1 MHAPLISIVIPTFNV
16 ESYIARCLESCI
28 NQTLHDIEILI
39 IDDCGSDD
47 SIAIARDYAKKDS
60 RIKIIHNPRNLGLFR
75 SRTAGEKQARG
86 AYILSLDG
94 DDYLDLS
101 TCKILYKTIYHI
113 ALHEPLQDIELI
125 KNPFLQNTAVVGG
138 GGKSTSIC
146 KTIQRSWVMQPKISL
161 IIPTFN
167 VESYIARC
175 LESCINQTL
184 HDIEILIIDDC
195 GSDDS
200 IQIAKDYASKD
211 KRVKII
217 QNPKNLGAFASRI
230 YGIKFAQGE
239 YVAFLDADDY
249 LNLNACEMMYQQ
261 VKYFAKNSQNTH
273 KTCNT
278 PDIVHFK
285 AHYHVSHSN
294 TSAPT
299 LLSSLL
305 HKIRYIL
312 PTRFSTK
319 PLKNEQIAYNF
330 FLKSS
335 NFPKFTIWDKC
346 YKASLVR
353 EAISYLES
361 ITYPL
366 IMAEDMLKFFYIAN
380 LAKSYVSTPHRLYH
394 YMLNTQSTTQNP
406 RNKTKKIQDMRFIIE
421 FLQCHCD
428 VPNAPYAKQIAQ
440 KLSTNLASLIVLE
453 SRFDKLPK
461 KQDSAGFV
469 ESTLSTFDAQDK
481 KRDTQEFGVLDSC
494 AKINNTNPNNANT
507 DVLAGGGALYGDSI
521 HSCLYLSLAPLTPL
535 IEQGLLSSPKISHF
549 ARLSSVL
556 GMHYL
561 CACILSLQY
570 WNRSLTFIRILAYIF
585 TFGRL
590 KI

>member
-1 MHAPLISIVIPTFNV
+1 
-16 ESYIARCLESCI
+16 
-28 NQTLHDIEILI
+28 
-39 IDDCGSDD
+39 
-47 SIAIARDYAKKDS
+47 
-60 RIKIIHNPRNLGLFR
+60 
-75 SRTAGEKQARG
+75 
-86 AYILSLDG
+86 
-94 DDYLDLS
+94 
-101 TCKILYKTIYHI
+101 
-113 ALHEPLQDIELI
+113 
-125 KNPFLQNTAVVGG
+125 
-138 GGKSTSIC
+138 
-146 KTIQRSWVMQPKISL
+146 MQPKISL

-507 DVLAGGGALYGDSI
+507 DVLAGGGGIIWGFYTFLFISF
-521 HSCLYLSLAPLTPL
+521 SC
-535 IEQGLLSSPKISHF
+535 SSYTTHR
-549 ARLSSVL
+549 ARLAIIAQNLAFRAIKQCIGNALSVCVYSVASIL
-556 GMHYL
+556 ESLSYL
-561 CACILSLQY
+561 YKNFGLYFHIWQAQD
-570 WNRSLTFIRILAYIF
+570 LTLFCLRIYHQRHIYSTRYSIDSHTKCTRMRHA
-585 TFGRL
+585 
-590 KI
+590 